1 MIVSIIIYLFIL
13 LVVCFLGQNYLS
25 NKTQYYPKQYY
36 WTFLTLFLLFITNTQ
51 FALFFVS
58 SIFFEFFLK
67 LFFETGREVLQIAK
81 RGKYAIGDVINTHKA
96 WSEKFYVVAA
106 GVVEARILKEDEEE
120 GTNGEHRG
128 SIGK

>member
-1 MIVSIIIYLFIL
+1 MFVYFFWII
-13 LVVCFLGQNYLS
+13 FL
-25 NKTQYYPKQYY
+25 
-36 WTFLTLFLLFITNTQ
+36 
-51 FALFFVS
+51 
-58 SIFFEFFLK
+58 EFFLK
-67 LFFETGREVLQIAK
+67 SGREVLQIAK

>member
-1 MIVSIIIYLFIL
+1 MFL
-13 LVVCFLGQNYLS
+13 LVKITFQT
-25 NKTQYYPKQYY
+25 KPKQYYPNSITQIQYY
-36 WTFLTLFLLFITNTQ
+36 WTFSNTISP
-51 FALFFVS
+51 FYYNHTICSSACS
-58 SIFFEFFLK
+58 SIFFEFFLNFFWI
-67 LFFETGREVLQIAK
+67 FFEFFLKTGREVLQIAK

>member
-1 MIVSIIIYLFIL
+1 M
-13 LVVCFLGQNYLS
+13 
-25 NKTQYYPKQYY
+25 
-36 WTFLTLFLLFITNTQ
+36 
-51 FALFFVS
+51 
-58 SIFFEFFLK
+58 
-67 LFFETGREVLQIAK
+67 QIAK

-128 SIGK
+128 SIGGSGFGGGLHDQGTLFQKLKKAKERHANGAL

>member
-1 MIVSIIIYLFIL
+1 M
-13 LVVCFLGQNYLS
+13 
-25 NKTQYYPKQYY
+25 
-36 WTFLTLFLLFITNTQ
+36 
-51 FALFFVS
+51 
-58 SIFFEFFLK
+58 
-67 LFFETGREVLQIAK
+67 QIAK

-128 SIGK
+128 SIGGSGFGGGLHDQGTFFEKIEKKRRSGTRMEHCSYCYSDFY